1 MQAIYSI
8 KNTINGMS
16 YVGSTKNLQKRFRE
30 HVIALQKNSHHNQ
43 HLQNA
48 WDKYGEKSFCFMLI
62 EEVKEMSLLLER
74 EQYWLDKTEVYK
86 RDKGYN
92 ICSKAISCEGVT
104 RSDQFKN
111 NLSKKRRGP
120 LNPNFGKKPTTETRK
135 RMSESHK
142 GKKNH
147 MYGKKHTPETRKKM
161 SEAVRRKGH
170 VQTEEH
176 VRKRIANSTKKH
188 REKSKLTPEIVKE
201 IRRLREEEGTKMRVL
216 GETFGIS
223 ERHVHKIVHYTIW
236 KDI

>member
-1 MQAIYSI
+1 MQAIYRI
-8 KNTINGMS
+8 KNTTNGMF
-16 YVGSTKNLQKRFRE
+16 YIGSTKNLHKRFME
-30 HVIALQKNSHHNQ
+30 HANALRKNTHHNQ
-43 HLQNA
+43 HLQSA
-48 WDKYGEKSFCFMLI
+48 WNKYGEKSFCFELV
-62 EEVKEMSLLLER
+62 EEVKEISLLLER
-74 EQYWLDKTEVYK
+74 EQHWLDKTEAYI
-86 RDKGYN
+86 RGKGYN
-92 ICSKAISCEGVT
+92 LCPKAISCEGVT
-104 RSDQFKN
+104 RSEEFKD
-111 NLSKKRRGP
+111 NLSKNRRGP
-120 LNPNFGKKPTTETRK
+120 LNPNFGKKPTAETRRK
-135 RMSESHK
+135 ISESHK
-142 GKKNH
+142 GDKNP

-201 IRRLREEEGTKMRVL
+201 IRRLREEEGIKMRVL